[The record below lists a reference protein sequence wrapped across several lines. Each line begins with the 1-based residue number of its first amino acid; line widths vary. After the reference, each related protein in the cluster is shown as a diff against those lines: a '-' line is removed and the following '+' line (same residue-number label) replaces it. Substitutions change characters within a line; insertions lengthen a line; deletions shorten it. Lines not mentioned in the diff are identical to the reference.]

1 MWENNLRSWKRVT
14 TLFSSSFYYM
24 LLVALKEKFCWS
36 FVITVAR
43 IVLLLYARSC
53 RSISGIESRPNVVV
67 SNSDTG
73 VDVLTASRFY
83 PLPEPCSCNPDAG
96 SILRFIFSLAL
107 HCHQILT
114 RWPWLKVNVILMAEK
129 RWEVTKALKGTPWRH
144 ESWWVPDLQHLQ
156 NSLKVD
162 NRKASS
168 LLFITIAVV
177 LSEPKLAD
185 LK

>member
-24 LLVALKEKFCWS
+24 LLVALIEKFCWS

-73 VDVLTASRFY
+73 VDVLTASWFY

-107 HCHQILT
+107 SSDSHSLTLVESECYLDGRETLRSYEGVKGLHDDTSPGGCQIYSTCKTL
-114 RWPWLKVNVILMAEK
+114 W
-129 RWEVTKALKGTPWRH
+129 
-144 ESWWVPDLQHLQ
+144 
-156 NSLKVD
+156 
-162 NRKASS
+162 
-168 LLFITIAVV
+168 
-177 LSEPKLAD
+177 KLIIGKP
-185 LK
+185 LHFCS